1 MAHENTSSRN
11 TKIIYINK
19 FAIHAY
25 CTITNLTVSFG
36 TCILLELLMQD
47 SKEIMAVLKE
57 KNNLADI
64 HCKTAATG
72 FYFKKTKGFLN
83 IYSFETVTSN
93 CRLRAATG
101 VHRCR
106 EFIRNL
112 SQPPQPPHTQV
123 IVVALNSA
131 LLSVQ
136 GEVLLL

>member
-1 MAHENTSSRN
+1 MAILTVIKKAHENTSSRN

-19 FAIHAY
+19 FAIHAH

-106 EFIRNL
+106 EFISNL
-112 SQPPQPPHTQV
+112 RVSPPTPTYTG
-123 IVVALNSA
+123 NSRG
-131 LLSVQ
+131 S
-136 GEVLLL
+136 